1 MKFIKFSLL
10 IIYLLFVNSVHAQK
24 SQSFKELNAG
34 ICGADWFVAP
44 GASLLWGKTY
54 QNNKRIFEWQAG
66 VAFPTLVTGKL
77 TLAHGKL
84 DKNSGISLRVWPPT
98 IGPQFKIN
106 NLTLSAEVGPALV
119 DGVWGI
125 LTIGFRT

>member
-34 ICGADWFVAP
+34 ICGADWFLAP

-54 QNNKRIFEWQAG
+54 QNNKRIFEWQA
-66 VAFPTLVTGKL
+66 
-77 TLAHGKL
+77 
-84 DKNSGISLRVWPPT
+84 
-98 IGPQFKIN
+98 
-106 NLTLSAEVGPALV
+106 
-119 DGVWGI
+119 
-125 LTIGFRT
+125 

>member
-34 ICGADWFVAP
+34 ICGADWFIAP

-77 TLAHGKL
+77 TLAHGKF
-84 DKNSGISLRVWPPT
+84 DKYSGISLRVFPPT
-98 IGPQFKIN
+98 IGPQFKIKS
-106 NLTLSAEVGPALV
+106 LIISAELGPELI
-119 DGVWGI
+119 GTYWGI
-125 LTIGFRT
+125 LTVGFRR